1 MPRLVVCFGPT
12 SLEPN
17 RFGVVGDSASV
28 ISTIHLL
35 KCSIEVALGR
45 VSRGALCG
53 SSRIS

>member
-28 ISTIHLL
+28 ISTIHPL